1 MSRSYG
7 VVAVQRLHGF
17 VVEDADLLD
26 RGDDGRQFTE
36 MRVCPKNCVNGY
48 VRISRLEPVCQIV
61 WQTDICYKRFLLEV
75 KL

>member
-1 MSRSYG
+1 MSRGYG

-26 RGDDGRQFTE
+26 RGDDGRQKFHFL
-36 MRVCPKNCVNGY
+36 VYSQKV
-48 VRISRLEPVCQIV
+48 
-61 WQTDICYKRFLLEV
+61 LLEV

>member
-1 MSRSYG
+1 MSRGYG

-26 RGDDGRQFTE
+26 RGDDGRQKVHFL
-36 MRVCPKNCVNGY
+36 VYLQKV
-48 VRISRLEPVCQIV
+48 
-61 WQTDICYKRFLLEV
+61 LLEV

>member
-1 MSRSYG
+1 MSRGYG

-48 VRISRLEPVCQIV
+48 VRIRRLEPVCQIV
-61 WQTDICYKRFLLEV
+61 WQIDICCKKFLLEI